1 MSLGIRANLF
11 AGFGVVLAL
20 NLVIGYIGLRN
31 TAELSSQ
38 FKTLYDDRMMSVI
51 KLTAVK
57 GGMYELRMG
66 AASAATDVLGYH
78 AYSAAVSWLA

>member
-38 FKTLYDDRMMSVI
+38 FKTLYEDRMMSIV
-51 KLTAVK
+51 KLTAVT
-57 GGMYELRMG
+57 
-66 AASAATDVLGYH
+66 SAIAPTSRRFSVAQPTHPLSDT
-78 AYSAAVSWLA
+78 AVSVP